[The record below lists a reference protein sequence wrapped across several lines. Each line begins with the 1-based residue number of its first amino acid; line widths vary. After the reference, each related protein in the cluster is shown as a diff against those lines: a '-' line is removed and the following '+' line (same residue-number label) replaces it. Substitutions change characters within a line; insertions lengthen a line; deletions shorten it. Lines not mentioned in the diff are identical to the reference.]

1 MKAVLQRV
9 TRASVTVEG
18 DRVSEIGDG
27 LLILL
32 GIGPEDTEEKAR
44 MMTKKIAALR
54 IFSDEAGKMN
64 LSVRDVGGSAIVV
77 SQFTLFAD
85 CRKGNRP
92 AFVGAAAPSL
102 AAPLVDRRLR
112 RPYGCGAAQQ
122 RPSHDHPRILG
133 GIRIRR
139 IKKRSPSEP
148 DRERFF
154 MIPDELIAVSGKG
167 NDLMTFRLRTI
178 RKRSLRSRGEK

>member
-102 AAPLVDRRLR
+102 AAPLVNRFVELLTEQGV
-112 RPYGCGAAQQ
+112 PTQTGVFGAHMDVELLNSG
-122 RPSHDHPRILG
+122 PVTIIL
-133 GIRIRR
+133 
-139 IKKRSPSEP
+139 EY
-148 DRERFF
+148 
-154 MIPDELIAVSGKG
+154 
-167 NDLMTFRLRTI
+167 
-178 RKRSLRSRGEK
+178 